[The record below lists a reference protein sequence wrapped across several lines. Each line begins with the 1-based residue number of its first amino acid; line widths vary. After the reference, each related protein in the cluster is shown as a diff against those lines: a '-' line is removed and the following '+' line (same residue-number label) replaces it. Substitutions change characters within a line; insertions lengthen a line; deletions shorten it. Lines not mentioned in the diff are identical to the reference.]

1 MTPKVSAARRH
12 RVWPAVILGLFVAHA
27 GCGLG
32 LDGVEIP
39 ELDGP
44 AELATAVTLTASP
57 DIITADGFSTS
68 LVTATVR
75 GPNGEPIAGRDI
87 FFSIADSRG
96 RTADIGELRSPD
108 TGVGIG
114 TGIQLRTNA
123 QGIAQVIYVAPPRTD
138 ATANQQ
144 IRVTARPVGTDASS
158 AFARSVNIELRS
170 AEPRL
175 FPVNANNT
183 APVCGFA
190 VELTMGGC
198 PQPTP
203 VPSAAP
209 TPSPSPSASPTPIPT
224 PAPSATPGG
233 GCGVRPNTQ
242 VLFQSTAFDP
252 DGTIVRYFWDFG
264 NGRQADHPDVATSYN
279 RAGTYT
285 VTHLVTDNNGAQ
297 DACQATIVV
306 Q

>member
-1 MTPKVSAARRH
+1 MTRKESRARWRSRLRAA
-12 RVWPAVILGLFVAHA
+12 AGMALLVAHG
-27 GCGLG
+27 GCGF
-32 LDGVEIP
+32 DGVEIP
-39 ELDGP
+39 ELVGP
-44 AELATAVTLTASP
+44 AELATSVTLTASP
-57 DIITADGFSTS
+57 DIMVADGFSTS
-68 LVTATVR
+68 LITATVR
-75 GPNGEPIAGRDI
+75 DQNGQPIAGRDI
-87 FFSIADSRG
+87 FFSIADAKG
-96 RTADIGELRSPD
+96 NTADIGTLRSPD

-114 TGIQLRTNA
+114 TGVQLRTNA
-123 QGIAQVIYVAPPRTD
+123 QGVAQIVYVAPPRTD

-175 FPVNANNT
+175 FPVNLDNT
-183 APVCGFA
+183 DPVCGFA
-190 VELTMGGC
+190 VEWTTGGC
-198 PQPTP
+198 PQPAP
-203 VPSAAP
+203 PAP
-209 TPSPSPSASPTPIPT
+209 TPTPPPTTTTTLTPAPT
-224 PAPSATPGG
+224 PAPSASPGG
-233 GCGVRPNTQ
+233 GCSVRPNTQ

-279 RAGTYT
+279 RAGSYT

-297 DACQATIVV
+297 AACQATIVV